1 MCGRATLTTP
11 QDTITAIFD
20 VAPIDIGPPRYN
32 LAPTQPILTVRL
44 NREERRELALMR
56 WGLIPWWA
64 KPDEAKRVGAKCI
77 QARSETVRKAPAF
90 RDAFKRHRCL
100 VVVDGFF
107 EWSGEGKARAPFLA
121 RREGGLPFA
130 IAGLWDKS
138 DALGE
143 RIESATVLTTR
154 ANGPIRAIHDR
165 MPVILEK
172 DEWQTWLT
180 AADDE
185 AAQILKLPRTS
196 DQLITVPVSK
206 WVNDAKHDDP
216 QCLAPP
222 DTESE

>member
-1 MCGRATLTTP
+1 M
-11 QDTITAIFD
+11 IFD
-20 VAPIDIGPPRYN
+20 VAPIEIGPPRYN

-44 NREERRELALMR
+44 NREEGRELALMR

-64 KPDEAKRVGAKCI
+64 KPDEAKKVGAKCI
-77 QARSETVRKAPAF
+77 QARAETVRKAPAF

-107 EWSGEGKARAPFLA
+107 EWSGEARVPFLA

-130 IAGLWDKS
+130 IAGLWDKWDGAS
-138 DALGE
+138 GE
-143 RIESATVLTTR
+143 PGNRVESATVLTTR
-154 ANGPIRAIHDR
+154 ASGPIRAIHDR

-180 AADDE
+180 ASDDQ
-185 AAQILKLPRTS
+185 AAQLLAQPRTS
-196 DQLITVPVSK
+196 ERLVTVQVSK

-222 DTESE
+222 SSDEGSQP